1 MVFRFGTFELDT
13 VLGVL
18 RHDGLRVRLSDK
30 PFRLL
35 NLLVECPGQI
45 VNHEQIRQR
54 LWGSDTFVD
63 FEGNLSVILA
73 KLRQVLG
80 DSPGKPL
87 FIETVPRRGYRF
99 VAPVTSIETASDVQP
114 LVGNAG
120 VGGLQEPQPVM
131 VVERGSGLFR
141 SRRAFVLA
149 ALLILG
155 TATLGITYFWSLR
168 HSVDAAHASHNV
180 IILVTPFENLSG
192 DPSQEYLSDGLTEEM
207 ITQLGESAPEQ
218 LSVIAR
224 STALRYKGSHKTVE
238 EIGNEQNVDYIL
250 EGSLR
255 RQGNIVRVTAQLF
268 KVRRKGSLWA
278 KAYERDGT
286 DILSVQRDVANRI
299 ADSLS
304 VELLPS
310 VRKRSAG
317 SIAVSPE
324 AHDDYL
330 KGLFEFNKRTVD
342 GLRRSIQYFRQ
353 GIERD
358 PNFGAGY
365 AALAYSYAT
374 AASWTFL
381 SPEDAYPNARQ
392 AAQKALSIDGTIA
405 EAHFATAEI
414 LHEYD
419 WDWSGAEKEY
429 QRALQLNPSSATGH
443 KLYAEYLTH
452 AGRYSDALAELRRAQ
467 HLDPL
472 SMITN
477 SLVCYVYVHAR
488 QYNDAISECKK
499 ALELDPNFGPAH
511 YFLGEAYSGRHL
523 YDKALLEHRTA
534 RDLSGDVSMMVAALA
549 SNYAASGNKQEARKL
564 LGELLQRSKRNYV
577 SGYALAKVYASL
589 GDHEQARQALERAFE
604 QRSFEL
610 LYLEDDP
617 LLDPVRNELWFK
629 QMVAKRGFPN
639 SAINGASAAPQPPA
653 MN

>member
-80 DSPGKPL
+80 DSPGNPL

-120 VGGLQEPQPVM
+120 VEGLQEPQPVM

-155 TATLGITYFWSLR
+155 TATLGIAYFWWLR
-168 HSVDAAHASHNV
+168 HSVDATHASHNV

-330 KGLFEFNKRTVD
+330 KGLFEFNKRTED

-534 RDLSGDVSMMVAALA
+534 RDLSGDVSMMVAAVA
-549 SNYAASGNKQEARKL
+549 SNYAASGNKREARKL

-577 SGYALAKVYASL
+577 SAYALAKVYASL

-610 LYLEDDP
+610 LYLADDP

-629 QMVAKRGFPN
+629 QMVVKRGFPN

-653 MN
+653 MH

>member
-1 MVFRFGTFELDT
+1 MLFRFGTFELDT

-35 NLLVECPGQI
+35 NLLVERPGQI

-63 FEGNLSVILA
+63 FEGNVSVILA

-99 VAPVTSIETASDVQP
+99 VAPVTSIETAGDVQP
-114 LVGNAG
+114 LAGNAG
-120 VGGLQEPQPVM
+120 AVGLQEPQPVM
-131 VVERGSGLFR
+131 LGGRVSGLFR
-141 SRRAFVLA
+141 SQRAFVLA
-149 ALLILG
+149 ALLTLG

-207 ITQLGESAPEQ
+207 ITQLGESAPNQ

-286 DILSVQRDVANRI
+286 DILSVQRDVANKI
-299 ADSLS
+299 TDSLS
-304 VELLPS
+304 VELLHS
-310 VRKRSAG
+310 IRKRSAT
-317 SIAVSPE
+317 SSAVNPE
-324 AHDDYL
+324 AYDDYL
-330 KGLFEFNKRTVD
+330 KGLSEFNKRTED
-342 GLRRSIQYFRQ
+342 GLRRSIQYFLQ
-353 GIERD
+353 GTERD

-381 SPEDAYPNARQ
+381 SSRDAYPNARE
-392 AAQKALSIDGTIA
+392 AAQKALSIDDTIA
-405 EAHFATAEI
+405 EAHFVTAEI

-467 HLDPL
+467 RLDPL

-477 SLVCYVYVHAR
+477 SLVCYVYLHAR
-488 QYNDAISECKK
+488 QYDNAITECKK
-499 ALELDPNFGPAH
+499 ALELDPNFGPTH
-511 YFLGEAYSGRHL
+511 YFLGEAYSGEHL
-523 YDKALLEHRTA
+523 YDKAVREHQTA
-534 RDLSGDVSMMVAALA
+534 RDLSGHVSMTAAALA

-577 SGYALAKVYASL
+577 SAYALAKVYVSL

-610 LYLEDDP
+610 LYLADDP
-617 LLDPVRNELWFK
+617 LFDPVRNELWFK
-629 QMVAKRGFPN
+629 QMIVKRGFPN
-639 SAINGASAAPQPPA
+639 SAINGAPAGPQPPA
-653 MN
+653 MH